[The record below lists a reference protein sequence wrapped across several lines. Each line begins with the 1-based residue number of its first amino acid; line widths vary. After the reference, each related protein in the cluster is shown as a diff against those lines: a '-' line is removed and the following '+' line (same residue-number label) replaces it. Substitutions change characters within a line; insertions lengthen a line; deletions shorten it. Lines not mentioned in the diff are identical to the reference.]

1 MHLATDSRLSDL
13 VDPEA
18 TVERIA
24 SGFRFTEG
32 PVWDARNDSLLF
44 SDIRAHVIHRWSQRD
59 GVSAYREISNG
70 ANGNTFD
77 PQGRLLTC
85 EPRKSFRRLEDGSVE
100 THGEDPMAG
109 ARCVTR
115 TELDGTVQPI
125 ATRYNGGLFSSP
137 NDIVCLANGDILF
150 TDPDYG
156 LRHADGSMTPRE
168 TPFNGVY
175 RIDHRDGSLSV
186 VTGDIESPN
195 GLVVTD
201 DGARLLVA
209 DTRHH
214 VVRSYPLDGGDAT
227 GRGELFCDL
236 TYDGRNGHPD
246 GMKLDELGNLYIAGG
261 TEDGVWVFDPQGVLL
276 GFIVIPERPANVAWG
291 DAGWQ
296 TLYVTAM
303 TSVYRVGLK
312 VRGQALNP
320 GPPA

>member
-1 MHLATDSRLSDL
+1 MHVATDSRLAEL
-13 VDPEA
+13 VDHKA

-24 SGFRFTEG
+24 GGFRFTEG
-32 PVWDARNDSLLF
+32 PVWDSRQGCLLF
-44 SDIRAHVIHRWSQRD
+44 SNVRAHVIHRWSERN
-59 GVSAYREISNG
+59 GVSIYREFSNG

-85 EPRKSFRRLEDGSVE
+85 EPRKSFRRLDDGSVE

-115 TELDGTVQPI
+115 TEPDGTVQLI
-125 ATRYNGGLFSSP
+125 ATHFNGGRFSSP
-137 NDIVCLANGDILF
+137 NDVVCLANGDILF
-150 TDPDYG
+150 TDPDFG

-186 VTGDIESPN
+186 VTGNLETPN

-201 DGARLLVA
+201 DGSRLLVA

-214 VVRSYPLDGGDAT
+214 VVRSYPLDGADAT
-227 GRGELFCDL
+227 GRGEVFCDL
-236 TYDGRNGHPD
+236 TYEGHTGHPD
-246 GMKLDELGNLYIAGG
+246 GMKLDVHGNLYIAGG
-261 TEDGVWVFDPQGVLL
+261 TDDGVWVFDPQGRLL
-276 GFIVIPERPANVAWG
+276 GLIAVPERPTNLAWG
-291 DAGWQ
+291 DADWQ
-296 TLYVTAM
+296 ALYITTI
-303 TSVYRVGLK
+303 TSVYRVRLK
-312 VRGQALNP
+312 IRGQALNP